1 MIISKVAKQSM
12 SNLIGQT
19 LFNQY
24 RIDAFIASGGMADV
38 YRATDLHAGKIVAF
52 KVIQPQNIRQSEQFL
67 LRFRREA
74 KVMARLEHSNIVRLL
89 DYGDMNGHPFMVMEY
104 LQGGTLCAQMNGRQ
118 IAWRNTAAVILPIV
132 QALEYAHSQNVIHRD
147 IKPGNIIFT
156 GSGQPKLADF
166 GVAKIVAEEMT
177 LDLTGTNMPIGTAA
191 YMAPEQARGK
201 SEARSD
207 IYSLGVVMYEMLS
220 GQKLFEGDTPFDVM
234 FKHASESPAPLR
246 RYVTSIPQEAEQIV
260 MRCLAKHPQE
270 RFENMSALAYALRRG
285 ITDDRTAMDEEPPRP
300 PVRDGKDTGI
310 KKKEPRGDNTD
321 SRQSKHAARQREVLG
336 WMIPIILLLVVL
348 VGVGGNLFSGSLSVQ
363 EIHTELPIS
372 TPIHTLV
379 VETPDVMMIRTH
391 AVYAAAAEL
400 TLTAA
405 PFSPTP
411 QAEYN
416 SHSLCVYQ
424 VQVGDSLGSVLIN
437 FNQVDNSA
445 SRYYYCESD
454 PVQRECEPRLIE
466 STLNIFPGWWII
478 IQNIGNQKSC
488 ESLGGL
494 WTQISQT
501 PMEIST
507 PIISTST
514 PVLDIGSTTISD
526 KDGMTMVFVPAGEF
540 TMGSGNGE
548 EDEKPVHQVYLDA
561 FWIDQTEVTNAMY
574 AKCVDAGV
582 CKEPTDIISFSRSS
596 YYGNSEFD
604 DYPVLYVD
612 WEQAY
617 AYCSWADGRLPTE
630 AEWEKA
636 AHGTGGKTYPWGENI
651 SCDKA
656 NYKESCVGDT
666 TKVGSYPDGIG
677 PYGVYDM
684 AGNVWEWVNDWYGE
698 TYYQSLPS
706 SNPLGPD
713 SGQYRVLR
721 GGSWGSNDYFAHS
734 TDRFRYYPSDSNY
747 SRFVGFRCVRSL
759 P

>member
-1 MIISKVAKQSM
+1 LFFWTIKSKVAKQSM
-12 SNLIGQT
+12 ANIIGQT
-19 LFNQY
+19 LLNQY
-24 RIDAFIASGGMADV
+24 RVDSFVASGGMADV
-38 YRATDLHAGKIVAF
+38 YRATDLHAGKTVAF

-89 DYGDMNGHPFMVMEY
+89 DYGDMNGRPFMVMEY
-104 LQGGTLCAQMNGRQ
+104 LQGGTLRAQMNGRQ
-118 IAWRNTAAVILPIV
+118 IAWRNTATVMLSIAR
-132 QALEYAHSQNVIHRD
+132 ALEYAHSQNIIHRD

-166 GVAKIVAEEMT
+166 GIAKIVAEEMT
-177 LDLTGTNMPIGTAA
+177 LELTGTNMPIGTAA

-220 GQKLFEGDTPFDVM
+220 GRKLFEGDTPFDVM
-234 FKHASESPAPLR
+234 FKHASEPPAPLR
-246 RYVTSIPQEAEQIV
+246 RYASSIPQEAEQIV
-260 MRCLAKHPQE
+260 MRCLAKRPQE
-270 RFENMSALAYALRRG
+270 RFENMSALAYVLRRG
-285 ITDDRTAMDEEPPRP
+285 VIDDRTAMDEEPPRP

-310 KKKEPRGDNTD
+310 KKKEPRRDNTD
-321 SRQSKHAARQREVLG
+321 SRKNKHTARQREVLG
-336 WMIPIILLLVVL
+336 WMIPVILLLIVL

-363 EIHTELPIS
+363 EIPTELPIS
-372 TPIHTLV
+372 TPIHTLAA
-379 VETPDVMMIRTH
+379 ETPDVMMIRTR
-391 AVYAAAAEL
+391 AVYTFVAKL

-405 PFSPTP
+405 SFSPIPPTNTP
-411 QAEYN
+411 
-416 SHSLCVYQ
+416 
-424 VQVGDSLGSVLIN
+424 
-437 FNQVDNSA
+437 
-445 SRYYYCESD
+445 
-454 PVQRECEPRLIE
+454 EPP
-466 STLNIFPGWWII
+466 TA
-478 IQNIGNQKSC
+478 
-488 ESLGGL
+488 
-494 WTQISQT
+494 
-501 PMEIST
+501 
-507 PIISTST
+507 T
-514 PVLDIGSTTISD
+514 PVSILGIGSTTISD

-574 AKCVDAGV
+574 AKCVDDGV